1 MSAKLRGAGE
11 AIVFLSAYAP
21 MAESKDKDKDKDK
34 CYDEFAAA
42 ASENEKGSFLYI
54 GGDFNARLCK
64 RQSHETGNIGEYI
77 ITRK

>member
-21 MAESKDKDKDKDK
+21 MAESKDKDKDK

-42 ASENEKGSFLYI
+42 AENEKESFLYI

-64 RQSHETGNIGEYI
+64 RQSHETGKIGEYI